1 MLKTSV
7 AAALLAT
14 VVSAA
19 SPVVVLPD
27 TKLLHKHGRWDATN
41 GTWWPGS
48 GFKLAAS
55 NLTSFNL
62 NLGWTG
68 TNWPSVAVSLS
79 VDYEPFKQ
87 VNISGGVNSIPIPAA
102 AASKTR
108 VVRVNVQASTGT
120 RMQLDRIELNE
131 GAKLKEYKPSPLRFQ
146 FIGDSLSAGYLNPNG
161 VNDCWTFLSSQEFKA
176 EHNIMA
182 QSGACLTDKECFS
195 NIHGLSYQ
203 YFVTE
208 DTSYRWDVNHN
219 YTTPWDFKRDLAPTH
234 IIIYIGANDSSN
246 NVAPADFT
254 QELIKF
260 TIRLR
265 TLYPKQPFLVFTPW
279 GWSDGT
285 SPFWPF
291 YPGVYEDV
299 VKNRTLSGDKNV
311 FLVNTTGWLQ
321 QNGVIPG
328 DGHPNPTGQKQIQAK
343 FSEWL
348 KAFGVKPRSKW
359 ETQ

>member
-1 MLKTSV
+1 MLKTSL
-7 AAALLAT
+7 AALFLAT
-14 VVSAA
+14 TASAA
-19 SPVVVLPD
+19 SVVLLPD
-27 TKLLHKHGRWDATN
+27 NKLLHKHGRWDANN

-48 GFKLAAS
+48 GIKLVAS

-62 NLGWTG
+62 QLGEY
-68 TNWPSVAVSLS
+68 TNWPSVAVSFS

-87 VNISGGVNSIPIPAA
+87 VNVSMGANSISIPSA

-108 VVRVNVQASTGT
+108 VVRIDVQASTGT
-120 RMQLDRIELNE
+120 RMHLKQIELNE
-131 GAKLKEYKPSPLRFQ
+131 AIKEYKPSPLRFQ

-195 NIHGLSYQ
+195 NIHGMSYQ

-208 DTSYRWDVNHN
+208 DTTYRWDVNHN
-219 YTTPWDFKRDLAPTH
+219 YTTPWDFGRDLTPTH

-246 NVAPADFT
+246 NVSAEDFT
-254 QELIKF
+254 TQLIKF
-260 TIRLR
+260 LIRLR
-265 TLYPKQPFLVFTPW
+265 TLYRQQPFLVFSPW

-285 SPFWPF
+285 SPFWEF
-291 YPGVYEDV
+291 YPGVYDSA
-299 VKNRTLSGDKNV
+299 VKNRTLSGDRNV

-321 QNGVIPG
+321 KDGVIPG
-328 DGHPNPTGQKQIQAK
+328 DGHPNPLGQQQVQAK
-343 FSEWL
+343 FGEWL
-348 KAFGVKPRSKW
+348 KAFGVKPVSKW
-359 ETQ
+359 GNQ

>member
-1 MLKTSV
+1 MMKGSLAV
-7 AAALLAT
+7 ALLAS

-19 SPVVVLPD
+19 SPVVVLPNA
-27 TKLLHKHGRWDATN
+27 KLLHKHGRWDANN

-48 GFKLAAS
+48 GFKLVAS
-55 NLTSFNL
+55 NLTSFDL
-62 NLGWTG
+62 RLGWEG
-68 TNWPSVAVSLS
+68 TNWPSVAISLS

-87 VNISGGVNSIPIPAA
+87 LNVSGG
-102 AASKTR
+102 
-108 VVRVNVQASTGT
+108 
-120 RMQLDRIELNE
+120 
-131 GAKLKEYKPSPLRFQ
+131 GAKVKEYKPSPLRFQ

-208 DTSYRWDVNHN
+208 DTTYRWDSNHN
-219 YTTPWDFKRDLAPTH
+219 YTTPWDFKRDLAPSH
-234 IIIYIGANDSSN
+234 IIIYIGANDNSN
-246 NVAPADFT
+246 NVTPADFT

-279 GWSDGT
+279 GWSDG
-285 SPFWPF
+285 SGPFWPF

-321 QNGVIPG
+321 QSGVIPG
-328 DGHPNPTGQKQIQAK
+328 DGHPNPLGQQQIQAK